1 MLDVDWEKYWKGQNR
16 ILEVYFDYLLVEK
29 GLTKNTIFSYRRDFK
44 LLSSFL
50 YNPDWFKENVFSEK
64 TKKKDL
70 SKISN
75 LNKAGRK
82 RPLSIININQEI
94 LKSFFEILNIN
105 GFKNTSL
112 ARFYSTL
119 KQFYDFEVRQNIMQ
133 ENPIEFLDKPQIKRK
148 LPSVLTETEIEALLK
163 YVRRS
168 PKKDE
173 SLSKKSKRI
182 KIKCLI
188 EVLYSTGVRISE
200 LVNLKLNDI
209 DSKKRMLR
217 ILGKGQKERNVYFTS
232 KVAKSLDEWI
242 DLIPNSSI
250 FLFPSHSVLG
260 HITRD
265 SVNKILADIAS
276 DLGLDRKKLSPHK
289 LRHAFATHLLQKGAD
304 IRVIQELLGH
314 SNISTTEI
322 YTHILDSETLESV
335 NENHPLVKSLS

>member
-1 MLDVDWEKYWKGQNR
+1 
-16 ILEVYFDYLLVEK
+16 
-29 GLTKNTIFSYRRDFK
+29 
-44 LLSSFL
+44 
-50 YNPDWFKENVFSEK
+50 
-64 TKKKDL
+64 
-70 SKISN
+70 
-75 LNKAGRK
+75 
-82 RPLSIININQEI
+82 
-94 LKSFFEILNIN
+94 
-105 GFKNTSL
+105 
-112 ARFYSTL
+112 
-119 KQFYDFEVRQNIMQ
+119 
-133 ENPIEFLDKPQIKRK
+133 
-148 LPSVLTETEIEALLK
+148 
-163 YVRRS
+163 
-168 PKKDE
+168 
-173 SLSKKSKRI
+173 
-182 KIKCLI
+182 
-188 EVLYSTGVRISE
+188 
-200 LVNLKLNDI
+200 
-209 DSKKRMLR
+209 MLR

-242 DLIPNSSI
+242 DLISDSSI

>member
-1 MLDVDWEKYWKGQNR
+1 MLDVDWEKYWKGQTR

-29 GLTKNTIFSYRRDFK
+29 GLSKNTIFSYRRDFK

-50 YNPDWFKENVFSEK
+50 YNPDWFKNNVFSEK
-64 TKKKDL
+64 TKRKDF

-75 LNKAGRK
+75 LDQVGRE

-94 LKSFFEILNIN
+94 LKNFFKSLNIN
-105 GFKNTSL
+105 GFKNTSM

-119 KQFYDFEVRQNIMQ
+119 KQFYDFEVRQNIIN

-148 LPSVLTETEIEALLK
+148 LPSVLTEKEMVVLLK
-163 YVRRS
+163 HVRGGA
-168 PKKDE
+168 KKGE
-173 SLSKKSKRI
+173 SLSKKNKRI
-182 KIKCLI
+182 KVKCII
-188 EVLYSTGVRISE
+188 EVLYSTGIRISE

-209 DSKKRMLR
+209 DTKKRMLR
-217 ILGKGQKERNVYFTS
+217 IFGKGQKERNVYFTS
-232 KVAKSLDEWI
+232 KVAKSLEEWI
-242 DLIPNSSI
+242 NLIPDSSI
-250 FLFPSHSVLG
+250 FLFPSYSVLG
-260 HITRD
+260 HMTRD
-265 SVNKILADIAS
+265 SVNKILADIAN
-276 DLGLDRKKLSPHK
+276 DLGFDRKKLSPHK

>member
-1 MLDVDWEKYWKGQNR
+1 MIDVDWEKYWKDQTR

-50 YNPDWFKENVFSEK
+50 YNSDWFKENVFSEK
-64 TKKKDL
+64 TKKKDF
-70 SKISN
+70 SKISD
-75 LNKAGRK
+75 LNKARRK
-82 RPLSIININQEI
+82 RPISIININQEI
-94 LKSFFEILNIN
+94 LKIFFQILNLN

-119 KQFYDFEVRQNIMQ
+119 KQFYDFEVRQNIIE
-133 ENPIEFLDKPQIKRK
+133 ENPIEFLDKPQINRR
-148 LPSVLTETEIEALLK
+148 LPSVLTKTEIKKLLK
-163 YVRRS
+163 YINES

-173 SLSKKSKRI
+173 SLFKKTKRI
-182 KIKCLI
+182 RIKCLI

-200 LVNLKLNDI
+200 LVNLKLSDI

-232 KVAKSLDEWI
+232 KVEKSLDEWI
-242 DLIPNSSI
+242 DLIPNDSE
-250 FLFPSHSVLG
+250 FLFPSRSVLG

-276 DLGLDRKKLSPHK
+276 NLGLDRKKLSPHK

-335 NENHPLVKSLS
+335 NEKHPLVKSLS